1 MDKLQEIINE
11 RPMFHR
17 GETEIDRPFLKGESM
32 LSNNTIEKLEKEALT
47 CYGIGKD
54 VLAFIADNI
63 QKGTKTLETGAGCST
78 LVFAFCGADHTAVTP
93 SLSEINLITKYAVAH
108 GISMDKVKFI
118 QESSDYFLPRC
129 KEGEFDLILLDGKH
143 AFPWPIVD
151 WFYTADKLKQG
162 GLMIIDDAEM
172 RSVSILVDF
181 MKVDTGWLLVADF
194 SGKTIVFRKRRTSI
208 HDVAWH
214 MQPYTVSRPFSKI
227 KNRIKN
233 LFKG

>member
-32 LSNNTIEKLEKEALT
+32 LSNNTIEKLEKEGLT

-54 VLAFIADNI
+54 VLLFIADNVK
-63 QKGTKTLETGAGCST
+63 KGSKTLETGAGCST
-78 LVFAFCGADHTAVTP
+78 LVFAFCGANHIAVTP
-93 SLSEINLITKYAVAH
+93 SLSEINLITKYAMDH
-108 GISMDKVKFI
+108 EISMENIRFI
-118 QESSDYFLPRC
+118 QASSDHFLPRL
-129 KEGEFDLILLDGKH
+129 KEEEFDLVLLDGKH

-172 RSVSILVDF
+172 KSVSVLVDF
-181 MKVDTGWLLVADF
+181 MKVDSGWLQVADF
-194 SGKTIVFRKRRTSI
+194 SGKTIVFRKRRNSI

-214 MQPYTVSRPFSKI
+214 MQAYTVAGPFGKI
-227 KNRIKN
+227 GRRIKQ
-233 LFKG
+233 FFVK